1 MNTRML
7 AAPALALSAL
17 SLGAC
22 ANNYTIEGA
31 AVGAAAGAAVAAITD
46 EDIATYAAVG
56 AAAGAIAG
64 YFTDKDDDCDGFY
77 DDNRR
82 GYLDDDCRYVE
93 GYRQYWRN

>member
-1 MNTRML
+1 MKTRML
-7 AAPALALSAL
+7 AVPALALSAL

-22 ANNYTIEGA
+22 AQNYTIEGA
-31 AVGAAAGAAVAAITD
+31 AVGAAAGAAVAAIAD

-77 DDNRR
+77 DGNRN
-82 GYLDDDCRYVE
+82 GYLDDDCRYTD
-93 GYRQYWRN
+93 GYRQYWRR

>member
-7 AAPALALSAL
+7 TAPALALSAL

-22 ANNYTIEGA
+22 AQNYSVEGA
-31 AVGAAAGAAVAAITD
+31 AVGAAAGAAVAAITG
-46 EDIATYAAVG
+46 EDFTTYAAAG

-77 DDNRR
+77 DNNRR
-82 GYLDDDCRYVE
+82 GYLDDDCRYTDD
-93 GYRQYWRN
+93 YRDYWDD